1 MEREQQRQNKRN
13 TVSGFSCTSGAELT
27 PLKSPTG
34 RPGADCD
41 PTPAEPLPL
50 STVAPPPCPPPL
62 PVPLNLPP
70 GLIINNDLA
79 LAFCPSTGGYSV
91 TGTTATSVS
100 AGAQQQVVIFT
111 ALENITENQLN
122 YLYEV
127 VPSSS
132 AAIIAAALS
141 GSTSTVISLTH
152 LNYAQSEEL
161 IITIQDAK
169 FTVNTLAVE
178 QARNLLICQ
187 VENSLQAAFCPTSAY
202 FGPTSAVPSGLLYTP
217 AATASTGTV
226 LVNFALA
233 PTTGSQATFT
243 LINIPSLTAAA
254 AQANSIAFA
263 QAESTL
269 RCVYGNAATAA
280 ACCATTAPGNNLG
293 FTYCVPTTGP
303 TIEGSATAVGYFSV
317 GANTVF
323 SAVSLSEA
331 NSVARELSRDSLN
344 CYFPSTGITATCVSL
359 GLTAPFAAASTTSIY
374 LEPGSVILYGT
385 TDSVTAANEQAS
397 TIAVASLNCF
407 WSNIELTEFC
417 PPSGTFTATDNQLYN
432 LAASPSA
439 SLNYSSTVPD
449 NTVISYTSQAD
460 ANAQARQLALA
471 NLSCNYCNAVVSPT
485 CTGGINAT
493 VGATSNLIC
502 NVLAA
507 VAQNTALS
515 IGNILVSTSEG
526 GINCCYGSSAVSNT
540 IFCGADAY
548 RNNSDVNF
556 TSADNFFL
564 PANIITICESTT
576 APPPPPLLFSYMGLF
591 ATNVAQVGCCSDI
604 LLCGGITGSVTA
616 LPAIW
621 SYTSNLFDAYAYGAT
636 FYSDSSGASAYVFPA
651 GTNYVVSRDVTP
663 RNYRTV
669 TGGTGYTNNLLP
681 CLSCGASTS
690 AYTLKGSTAVN
701 YSSATAAM
709 IDMFC
714 GGPTAQNITL
724 YTTSANFLSS
734 ASYWYT
740 DVCGLS
746 AFTPATGSSAT
757 GHYYMGYQSGATGY
771 LLTFDSTGSN
781 EATVLST
788 YNTNSCPLSKYPYT
802 VYLGATCATG
812 AGATTLYGALPAPD
826 LFTSH
831 TGTASFYTGQFN
843 DALIYSVG
851 ATSYI
856 NYIAADTTIYSRSI
870 FGVTAAAPFTCAAAY
885 KVTVQWSNNS
895 ADEVCNYPNFYSPA
909 ADGVF
914 NTNIRTLWCN
924 VVNPFVSS
932 ATAKFYTSPVANLV
946 DEFKPGVSGAVYLS
960 QFTPG
965 DKFRTS
971 YRQYSWSNTN
981 AVLVSYTGTF
991 KESPFIQGST
1001 AIVGPT
1007 AGGTVVWLHSAT
1019 GFYMS
1024 TAQVGTLPR
1033 TKEFLTMPASATCGQ
1048 PAIYSDIKFALSS
1061 QTALNNTYKILPFPP
1076 SIDRD
1081 IYSSSLLFDGIGY
1094 ELSSSV
1100 NGATSANTIT
1110 LNDLTKVGSA
1120 FNGAIISTSAT
1131 AINDIGTRPYPTY
1144 ISSINEASGVVTLG
1158 GYYNSISSGFTGRP
1172 VHVTG
1177 FKIEAGGWTS
1187 SGPSFQCYGP
1197 NCNKLEVGHSLFS
1210 YKISGGASLSTGF
1223 VTRITGS
1230 TVYYAAAAGRDNF
1243 ISSFAGTGASDGSGH
1258 VYIQGRQF
1266 ARFWKDD
1273 NKQTPILSSLYS
1285 NDYNYIWKQF
1295 SGTATRPTDFTTA
1308 KNLVV
1313 GNTGGS
1319 TAEFVVAGVNYAGL
1333 SGYVPRPF
1341 SYTSLPIVF
1350 NSSLN
1355 AYTITSYVYSCT
1367 GAVQESLEVLPY
1379 DEIGYVASCCDIIS
1393 AIDGGTAV
1401 SACEYYNSWSIWES
1415 PEDIPTPVY
1424 DGVAHRV
1431 YAAENDTMYYFDSVS
1446 NLPLTAE
1453 YVIDPT
1459 PAAPGKF
1466 WNSKFVAGELQI
1478 SYPCNA
1484 TYSDFDDNPVWM
1496 RKYIGFYVED
1506 PFYPSYPV
1514 DTTYPGGFLLDSP
1527 TYWSGVGKSNTAF
1540 GVGNGAVFK
1549 EYVAL
1554 TGSSPGCNCGNFRHV
1569 EFSPTSGNRYSIWS
1583 STTAGWNNCA
1593 VGSLY
1598 MPEMLSLSGTQEP
1611 VLPFN
1616 ECATGCSAVYTCAGT
1631 NDCDV
1636 GAPGAAP
1643 FIDTEVISFSPGD
1656 YGIPTLFNFESTPS
1670 VGALSEEEYRL
1681 KVEATEIAQNL
1692 VNSFVRCY
1700 YFNDFQVGD
1709 PCPVPDVLF
1718 QQGTAVAGEVISQ
1731 ISKVDADVKA
1741 KDLAN
1746 GRTVCVNPTTITGS
1760 TAIID
1765 PIISIVTENILA
1777 QGFGAGCTYTVIQ
1790 PITVSNELVEIE
1802 IEFNKDAACTF
1813 TPTVRYENQVQLTQ
1827 AIIREI
1833 NVCTADGQSIAI
1845 FVPDFEGNLG
1855 QIQIPVKYL
1864 G

>member
-202 FGPTSAVPSGLLYTP
+202 FGPTAAVPSGLLYTP
-217 AATASTGTV
+217 AATAATGTV
-226 LVNFALA
+226 LVNFALT

-254 AQANSIAFA
+254 AQANSIAFS
-263 QAESTL
+263 QAESAL

-280 ACCATTAPGNNLG
+280 ACCAVEAPGNNLG

-317 GANTVF
+317 EANTVF

-359 GLTAPFAAASTTSIY
+359 GLTAPFAAASTTAIY

-621 SYTSNLFDAYAYGAT
+621 SYTSNLFDAYPYGAT

-651 GTNYVVSRDVTP
+651 GTNYVVSRDVAP

-681 CLSCGASTS
+681 CFSCGASAP

-724 YTTSANFLSS
+724 YTASANFLAS

-788 YNTNSCPLSKYPYT
+788 YNTDNCPLSKYPYT

-826 LFTSH
+826 LFASH
-831 TGTASFYTGQFN
+831 TGTASFYTGQLN
-843 DALIYSVG
+843 DSTIYSVG

-856 NYIAADTTIYSRSI
+856 NYIAADNTVYSRSI
-870 FGVTAAAPFTCAAAY
+870 FGVTASAPFTCAAAY

-895 ADEVCNYPNFYSPA
+895 ADEVCNYPNFYSPT

-924 VVNPFVSS
+924 IVNPFVSS
-932 ATAKFYTSPVANLV
+932 ATAKFYTSPVANLA

-1007 AGGTVVWLHSAT
+1007 TGGAVVWLHSAT

-1024 TAQVGTLPR
+1024 TAQVGALPR

-1110 LNDLTKVGSA
+1110 LNDLTKVGAA

-1144 ISSINEASGVVTLG
+1144 ISNINETSGVVTLG

-1285 NDYNYIWKQF
+1285 NDYNYIWKQ
-1295 SGTATRPTDFTTA
+1295 SSSTASSTASYTTA

-1319 TAEFVVAGVNYAGL
+1319 TAEFVVAGVNYSSL
-1333 SGYVPRPF
+1333 SSNIPRPY
-1341 SYTSLPIVF
+1341 SYTGGVEW
-1350 NSSLN
+1350 N
-1355 AYTITSYVYSCT
+1355 YTINTFVIQQYNYSCT
-1367 GAVQESLEVLPY
+1367 GAVSISLIPQFPQ
-1379 DEIGYVASCCDIIS
+1379 DIGYVNSCCEEIQAADTITYGSVAVAACIYYETYES
-1393 AIDGGTAV
+1393 LIMYDEVPQPAYQGTLH
-1401 SACEYYNSWSIWES
+1401 Y
-1415 PEDIPTPVY
+1415 VY
-1424 DGVAHRV
+1424 I
-1431 YAAENDTMYYFDSVS
+1431 NDTYYDVTTHEPVS
-1446 NLPLTAE
+1446 GN
-1453 YVIDPT
+1453 YVIDPNT
-1459 PAAPGKF
+1459 DNPGNGKF
-1466 WNSKFVAGELQI
+1466 ANAMFVDGKLNL
-1478 SYPCNA
+1478 SYPCSA
-1484 TYSDFDDNPVWM
+1484 KQLWDTSANPVWM
-1496 RKYIGFYVED
+1496 RKYIGYFSAD
-1506 PFYPSYPV
+1506 PLYPSYPT
-1514 DTTYPGGFLLDSP
+1514 DDTYPGGFLLDNP
-1527 TYWSGVGKSNTAF
+1527 TYWSGIGKSNTAF
-1540 GVGNGAVFK
+1540 GVNEGFVFK
-1549 EYVAL
+1549 DYEPELAYGDPA
-1554 TGSSPGCNCGNFRHV
+1554 CNCGNFLHV
-1569 EFSPTSGNRYSIWS
+1569 EQEPGSGVRYSIWS
-1583 STTAGWNNCA
+1583 TPSAGWSNCVAGEYYMPQMLSTTAENQ
-1593 VGSLY
+1593 
-1598 MPEMLSLSGTQEP
+1598 PI
-1611 VLPFN
+1611 LPFN
-1616 ECATGCSAVYTCAGT
+1616 ECATACNSSFSCTT
-1631 NDCDV
+1631 PSDCDGV
-1636 GAPGAAP
+1636 SP
-1643 FIDTEVISFSPGD
+1643 SLLFSPSLS
-1656 YGIPTLFNFESTPS
+1656 LFSFDIS
-1670 VGALSEEEYRL
+1670 GASLSEDAVNT
-1681 KVEATEIAQNL
+1681 KAEATEIAQNL

-1790 PITVSNELVEIE
+1790 SIIEDNDFVEIE
-1802 IEFNKDAACTF
+1802 IQFNKEECTF
-1813 TPTVRYENQVQLTQ
+1813 TPEVTYQNKLQLEPVV
-1827 AIIREI
+1827 IREI

-1845 FVPDFEGNLG
+1845 FVPDFGADEGPFS
-1855 QIQIPVKYL
+1855 IPVKF
-1864 G
+1864 